1 MNSKA
6 IKRQLLAAIAMV
18 LVAALALGS
27 STFAWFANNNI
38 VTASGMNITAVTE
51 GANLEI
57 SFSST
62 FEPGTIAVTRSTS
75 AKELK
80 PTHYVTTADKS
91 ATDPIGKYTD
101 TVNSTVTA
109 GSWAHAFSREYTK
122 VSTENTYKN
131 ATVVEAIGT
140 LGETESSTEW
150 ALIVPVYLRLNPQS
164 KVQMTNI
171 KATAEITHSKSDE
184 AAGMTTAGRVAFIT
198 EDGKD
203 NKTVLDDKGY
213 SNGETTTSNVCSDI
227 TKAGDTGKKLVYAV
241 IYFDGDDSSCTSEKF
256 ATDSYVVNLTFE
268 GTEGGAITA

>member
-18 LVAALALGS
+18 LVAAIALGS
-27 STFAWFANNNI
+27 STFAWFASNDT

-57 SFSST
+57 SFSKT
-62 FEPGTIAVTRSTS
+62 FTAGTIAVTRNET

-91 ATDPIGKYTD
+91 SGNYTD
-101 TVNSTVTA
+101 STAVTA
-109 GSWAHAFSREYTK
+109 AGVWAHAFSNNYIA
-122 VSTENTYKN
+122 VSTANTYTN

-140 LGETESSTEW
+140 LGDAESSTEW

-184 AAGMTTAGRVAFIT
+184 APGMTTAGRVAFIT

-227 TKAGDTGKKLVYAV
+227 TEAGDTGKKLVYAV
-241 IYFDGDDSSCTSEKF
+241 IYFDGDDSSCTSKKF
-256 ATDSYVVNLTFE
+256 ATDSYVVNLTFK
-268 GTEGGAITA
+268 GTEGGAIAA

>member
-27 STFAWFANNNI
+27 STFAWFASNDT

-57 SFSST
+57 SFSKT
-62 FEPGTIAVTRSTS
+62 FTAGTIAVTRNET

-91 ATDPIGKYTD
+91 SGNYTD
-101 TVNSTVTA
+101 STAVTTA
-109 GSWAHAFSREYTK
+109 GVWAHAFSNNYTA
-122 VSTENTYKN
+122 VSTANTYTN
-131 ATVVEAIGT
+131 ATVVDAIGT
-140 LGETESSTEW
+140 LGDAESSTEW

-171 KATAEITHSKSDE
+171 KATAEINHSKTGTAD
-184 AAGMTTAGRVAFIT
+184 GMNTAGRVAFIT
-198 EDGKD
+198 ETGKATKAILNDTGYKDGENTGD
-203 NKTVLDDKGY
+203 TNF
-213 SNGETTTSNVCSDI
+213 VCSNI
-227 TKAGDTGKKLVYAV
+227 EVAGDAGMKCVYAV
-241 IYFDGDDSSCTSEKF
+241 IYFDGDDPSCTSEKF